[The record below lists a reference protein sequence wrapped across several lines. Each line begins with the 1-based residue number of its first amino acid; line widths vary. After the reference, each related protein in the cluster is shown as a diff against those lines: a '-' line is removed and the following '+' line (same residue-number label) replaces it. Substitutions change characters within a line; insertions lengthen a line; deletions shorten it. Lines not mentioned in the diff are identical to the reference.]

1 MLREGWV
8 AWTAR
13 AVRRRG
19 VSVRLTKEVLLNYRG
34 VSIGVEQWIWMF
46 EKGVCIFTSAI
57 RVSLKDSRSS
67 SLAWRKS
74 LKGKTSELGSNVR
87 QR

>member
-19 VSVRLTKEVLLNYRG
+19 VSVRLTNEVLLNYRV
-34 VSIGVEQWIWMF
+34 VSIGVE
-46 EKGVCIFTSAI
+46 
-57 RVSLKDSRSS
+57 R
-67 SLAWRKS
+67 
-74 LKGKTSELGSNVR
+74 
-87 QR
+87 